1 MACRVSLGGNS
12 WNYHIHLMRCA
23 ARQLDGERALERRGM
38 AVSRRGIAISR
49 RGMQKYTIFSWFCS
63 CYLAALPVS

>member
-1 MACRVSLGGNS
+1 
-12 WNYHIHLMRCA
+12 
-23 ARQLDGERALERRGM
+23 M

-63 CYLAALPVS
+63 CYLAPSPISRNSSNSCLLYNFVKDVLAVTCRDAFLRLGKQG